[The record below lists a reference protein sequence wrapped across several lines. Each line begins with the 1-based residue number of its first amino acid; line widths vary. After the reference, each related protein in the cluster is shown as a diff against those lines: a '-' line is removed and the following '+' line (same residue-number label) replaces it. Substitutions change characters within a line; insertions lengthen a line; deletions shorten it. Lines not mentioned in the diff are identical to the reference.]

1 MAEEA
6 TGATET
12 PETVEAKAAP
22 SIEGIISEMV
32 MPEGEKSGGEE
43 PPGESA
49 ATETVLSQDEVEPEA
64 SGETKEKSEDWTS
77 ALPPEVQHR
86 VDKRIGKEVAKRKSE
101 AEKRESAE
109 GAARDERLSRLELES
124 ENQELRAQLEERGE
138 RATAPDPSPTSGDGP
153 ASTISTIAEWNKASE
168 QAEGVLDFVD
178 SALEQM
184 LDDPEK
190 VADQLREHKVELKD
204 SYGEEDYSRER
215 MEQHLL
221 KIRRAADKMVRR
233 HLPARKT
240 YLDNQA
246 VADEQADKLFPWLRH
261 EDSREFAIA
270 QDVLN
275 TLPEIKRLPHWKMT
289 QGVYVLGLQELEKM
303 MTGKAP
309 KSSAKSSPPPSQPGA
324 PAVASAPTGKPNDA
338 DDATKTWAETG
349 SDKAFEKYLN
359 DEIIP
364 G

>member
-1 MAEEA
+1 
-6 TGATET
+6 
-12 PETVEAKAAP
+12 
-22 SIEGIISEMV
+22 MV
-32 MPEGEKSGGEE
+32 MPEGEKSAGEE
-43 PPGESA
+43 PVAENA
-49 ATETVLSQDEVEPEA
+49 EKEIVLSQDEVEPEA
-64 SGETKEKSEDWTS
+64 SGETEEKSEDWTS
-77 ALPPEVQHR
+77 ALPPEIQRQFDRR
-86 VDKRIGKEVAKRKSE
+86 VGKEVAKRKSE
-101 AEKRESAE
+101 EEKRETAE
-109 GAARDERLSRLELES
+109 DTARDERRNRLDLES
-124 ENQELRAQLEERGE
+124 EIQELRAQLEERGE
-138 RATAPDPSPTSGDGP
+138 GRVIPEPTSPRGDGP
-153 ASTISTIAEWNKASE
+153 ASTISTAGEWNKASE

-204 SYGEEDYSRER
+204 NYGEEDYSRER

-221 KIRRAADKMVRR
+221 KLRRAADKMVRK

-261 EDSREFAIA
+261 EDTREFAIA

-289 QGVYVLGLQELEKM
+289 QGVYVLGLQELEKL

-309 KSSAKSSPPPSQPGA
+309 KSFAKSSPPPSQPGA
-324 PAVASAPTGKPNDA
+324 PAAASGPTGKSSDA
-338 DDATKTWAETG
+338 DDATQTWAETG
-349 SDKAFEKYLN
+349 SEKAFEKYLN
-359 DEIIP
+359 EIVP
-364 G
+364 S